1 MPGTTQECRLPAFHL
16 RFNLFLFKVPMC
28 LGTGFVQTKKSYE
41 NFENIIDEIAHR
53 RLEGW
58 QRYSRNG

>member
-1 MPGTTQECRLPAFHL
+1 
-16 RFNLFLFKVPMC
+16 MC